1 MEVQIRSDTVTL
13 TGYVTA
19 TGRDSKLLPPSMT
32 GADKDSYEQIV
43 PGTFRRAIGK
53 NGKIEFKI
61 NHSRTIGALGKELH
75 LTEDAVGLKVR
86 AVTNDP
92 EVVAAARAGRLTG
105 WSWGMRVL
113 HERPPDV
120 VSDDVI
126 RRYVDEIDLTEVSIL
141 TVEPASVAT
150 TVETRAMSDDVTVL
164 PDYSAKIKYIEIE
177 KERIKL

>member
-1 MEVQIRSDTVTL
+1 
-13 TGYVTA
+13 
-19 TGRDSKLLPPSMT
+19 
-32 GADKDSYEQIV
+32 
-43 PGTFRRAIGK
+43 
-53 NGKIEFKI
+53 
-61 NHSRTIGALGKELH
+61 
-75 LTEDAVGLKVR
+75 
-86 AVTNDP
+86 
-92 EVVAAARAGRLTG
+92 
-105 WSWGMRVL
+105 MRVL

-141 TVEPASVAT
+141 TVEPALVAT